1 MSKIV
6 VVDVADCELVD
17 GLWQFREHAA
27 FAQRTKGMAAKS
39 CIDSRVDPGQTRKAP
54 MVPAAQLTAPCH
66 KTITLH
72 VVAYIPY
79 YGWLTHHH
87 QSEALSLLADAMHG
101 IRIRTLH
108 ESSLS
113 L

>member
-1 MSKIV
+1 MSKTV
-6 VVDVADCELVD
+6 VDDVADCELVD

-101 IRIRTLH
+101 IYH
-108 ESSLS
+108 DFA
-113 L
+113 